1 MKRVIRHE
9 DVYSSSNSVKSLVN
23 KIDGLFNKGSKL
35 FRTIASWG
43 EDESS
48 PKTDFVIEAETGDG
62 ALYRMLCKI
71 VSNGEDGFTAKFIL
85 QPKDGDN
92 SDSVESEEVK
102 IFHQHDNEDDKE
114 YATRIYNVCFDQ
126 AWKLISKLTRGEA
139 PSLNDVKLVSK

>member
-9 DVYSSSNSVKSLVN
+9 DVYSSSNSVKSLIN

-35 FRTIASWG
+35 FQTVARWG
-43 EDESS
+43 ENSSS
-48 PKTDFVIEAETGDG
+48 PKTDFVIEAEDGNG

-85 QPKDGDN
+85 MPKDGDN
-92 SDSVESEEVK
+92 SDSVESKEVK
-102 IFHQHDNEDDKE
+102 IFHQHDDEDDKE
-114 YATRIYNVCFDQ
+114 YASRIYNVCFDQ
-126 AWKLISKLTRGEA
+126 AWKLISKLTHGEA